1 MFLVNLYVD
10 SKYIFTYLLT
20 YKHCTDELI
29 TTVPDVEVVADTGVV
44 DFNSDVQGRIQNIL
58 TEKDLE

>member
-1 MFLVNLYVD
+1 MTM
-10 SKYIFTYLLT
+10 SKGR
-20 YKHCTDELI
+20 
-29 TTVPDVEVVADTGVV
+29 TVPDVEVVADTGVV

>member
-1 MFLVNLYVD
+1 MTLLLYYLYTIY
-10 SKYIFTYLLT
+10 YIARMTLKVYS
-20 YKHCTDELI
+20 EVAI
-29 TTVPDVEVVADTGVV
+29 TVPDVEVVADTGVV